1 MLTSNAGALPEGQE
15 TKNGTG
21 PEAEYLA
28 YLAAGRFMIQR
39 SRGSGTFVFYPRV
52 LVPGSGEADLEWVEA
67 SGHGTV
73 HALTVN
79 RSRDGAYNV
88 ALIDLTE
95 GPRMLSCVEGVESV
109 PIGTAVRARIKHA
122 PDGPF
127 VVFDPA
133 AA

>member
-1 MLTSNAGALPEGQE
+1 MVQNTRNTDASA
-15 TKNGTG
+15 G

-28 YLAAGRFMIQR
+28 HLVAGRFMIQR

-52 LVPGSGEADLEWVEA
+52 LVPGSGEPDLEWVEA
-67 SGHGTV
+67 SGYGTV

-79 RSRDGAYNV
+79 RSRDGAYNI
-88 ALIDLTE
+88 ALIDLAE
-95 GPRMLSCVEGVESV
+95 GPRMLSCLEGVESA

-127 VVFDPA
+127 VVFDLA
-133 AA
+133 GA